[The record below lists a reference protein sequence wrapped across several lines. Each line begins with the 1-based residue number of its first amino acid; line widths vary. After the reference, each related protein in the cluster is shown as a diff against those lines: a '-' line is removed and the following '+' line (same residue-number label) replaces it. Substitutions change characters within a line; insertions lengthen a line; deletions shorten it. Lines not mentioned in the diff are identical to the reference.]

1 MSLKYGILSILLFI
15 IIFLLA
21 LKNYGIWNHTTDILS
36 ERGSAKKSDTKT
48 ESPSTIGSSKNPI
61 SIESYIFIAE
71 KNIFSPERKEFPI
84 LATPSTMADPLKKP
98 MARPQFILYGVMIS
112 DHYQSATIGNPGRPP
127 LQKGE
132 REMMTLKI
140 GEQVGEYKLVK
151 ILSDRIVLAAP
162 EDTIEVLLYDPK
174 TPKKRGDIKTASK
187 PAAITSAI
195 ASPTTGSVEVPKTT
209 PVRETIEKPKATVQE
224 KVTPPPP
231 VSRPVTPASP
241 PITPSTPLTRRSRVI
256 PTYPTTGAPTPVTPT
271 PVAPPQETGGI

>member
-1 MSLKYGILSILLFI
+1 MSSKYSILSILLFI
-15 IIFLLA
+15 IISLLA
-21 LKNYGIWNHTTDILS
+21 LKNYAIWNHTSDGLS

-48 ESPSTIGSSKNPI
+48 ESPLIIGSPKKPI
-61 SIESYIFIAE
+61 SIESYTFIAE

-84 LATPSTMADPLKKP
+84 FATPSTMKP
-98 MARPQFILYGVMIS
+98 MPRPQFILYGVMIS
-112 DHYQSATIGNPGRPP
+112 DDYQSATIVNPGRP

-151 ILSDRIVLAAP
+151 ILSDRIILEALQ
-162 EDTIEVLLYDPK
+162 DTIEVLLYDPK

-187 PAAITSAI
+187 PATITSTI
-195 ASPTTGSVEVPKTT
+195 ASQTPGPVEVPKTT
-209 PVRETIEKPKATVQE
+209 PVRETIEKPRETAQE

-241 PITPSTPLTRRSRVI
+241 PITPSTPPTRRSRVI
-256 PTYPTTGAPTPVTPT
+256 PTYPTPGAPTPVTPT
-271 PVAPPQETGGI
+271 PAAPPQETGGI

>member
-1 MSLKYGILSILLFI
+1 MSLKYGILSILLLM

-21 LKNYGIWNHTTDILS
+21 LKNYGIWNHPIDILP
-36 ERGSAKKSDTKT
+36 ERGSAKKSDTKI
-48 ESPSTIGSSKNPI
+48 ESPPTIGSSKNPI

-84 LATPSTMADPLKKP
+84 IAPPSTMAEQLKKP
-98 MARPQFILYGVMIS
+98 MARPQIILYGVMIS
-112 DHYQSATIGNPGRPP
+112 DDYQSATIVNQSRP
-127 LQKGE
+127 LKKGE

-151 ILSDRIVLAAP
+151 ILSDRIMLEAP
-162 EDTIEVLLYDPK
+162 EDTLEVLLYDPK
-174 TPKKRGDIKTASK
+174 TPKKRSDFKTASK
-187 PAAITSAI
+187 PATITSAI
-195 ASPTTGSVEVPKTT
+195 ASPTTAPAEVPKTT
-209 PVRETIEKPKATVQE
+209 PVRETIEKPKETVQE

>member
-84 LATPSTMADPLKKP
+84 IAPPSTMAEQLKKP
-98 MARPQFILYGVMIS
+98 MARPQIILYGVMIS
-112 DHYQSATIGNPGRPP
+112 DDYQSATIVNQSRP

-151 ILSDRIVLAAP
+151 ILFDRIMLEAP
-162 EDTIEVLLYDPK
+162 EDTLEVLLYDSK
-174 TPKKRGDIKTASK
+174 TPKKRSDIKTASK
-187 PAAITSAI
+187 PATITSAI
-195 ASPTTGSVEVPKTT
+195 ASPTTGPAEVPKTT
-209 PVRETIEKPKATVQE
+209 PVRETIEKPRETVQE
-224 KVTPPPP
+224 RVTPPPSVP
-231 VSRPVTPASP
+231 RPVTPASP
-241 PITPSTPLTRRSRVI
+241 PTTPSTPIPGRSRAM
-256 PTYPTTGAPTPVTPT
+256 PTYPATGAQTPGTPTPVTPS
-271 PVAPPQETGGI
+271 Q